1 MHCHGRGVIERV
13 LDELYVRRVVELAGK
28 RRDGAG
34 EADVGG
40 REGGSCGAVRYYVHL
55 QRLAFRRARRATQQW
70 FWCKGAARRQ
80 HSSSYSERH
89 HHWCCCAGRLV
100 QKWMLHSVREVRICA
115 CGVHRQL

>member
-13 LDELYVRRVVELAGK
+13 LDESYVRRVVELAGK

-55 QRLAFRRARRATQQW
+55 QRLAFHRARRTTQQW
-70 FWCKGAARRQ
+70 FWCERAAGCQ
-80 HSSSYSERH
+80 HSSYAEMH
-89 HHWCCCAGRLV
+89 HH
-100 QKWMLHSVREVRICA
+100 RI
-115 CGVHRQL
+115 